1 VSPPSLPEYATP
13 EDAEDLRAA
22 GELEEN
28 WRTPPGLWGALR
40 CTDPKIIAQRYIVT
54 AFVVLVLSGILAL
67 LMRLQ
72 LAVPE
77 NGLMGPDLY
86 NQVFTTHGSAMMFLF
101 AVPVMEGFSLYLVP
115 LMVGSRSVAFPRL
128 AAFGYWSY
136 LIGVVLLF
144 GGLLLNVGPDAGWFA
159 YVPLSGPQFGAG
171 KRTDVWAQMISFS
184 EMATIATSANTI
196 ATVFKHRAPGLSLNR
211 LPLLVWAMLVK
222 SVMVVFAM
230 PVVMLCSSLL
240 AMDRLIGTHF
250 FNVAEEGDVLL
261 WQHLFWFFGHPE
273 VYIIFIPALGFLSTL
288 ISTFTRRPIFGYLA
302 MVLSLVATGFIGFGL
317 WVHHMFTT
325 GLPQLG
331 GSFFT
336 AASLLIAVPNG
347 VQFFCWIA
355 TLWGGR
361 LRLTLPMAWALSFF
375 VLFLLGGL
383 TGVVLGSVPLDWQV
397 HDTFFVVAHF
407 HYVLIGG
414 AVFPLF
420 GAVYYWFPKWT
431 GRMLG
436 ARLGWWNFGLFFLGF
451 NLTFFPMHILGMM
464 GMPRRVYT
472 YGADRGWGGLNL
484 LATVGAFILA
494 FSALLFV
501 INVLYSRR
509 HGQPAGHDPWDA
521 PTLEWGTASPP
532 PCYNFLHL
540 PTVRGREARWTQA
553 PDQPVVTG
561 IRTDRNE
568 LLVTTLLDAQP
579 DHRTELPHLSIWP
592 LLVALASGVF
602 FIGSMFTP
610 WSVPVGFALAGLAL
624 IGWFWPK
631 GPPKEELAREQ
642 P

>member
-1 VSPPSLPEYATP
+1 
-13 EDAEDLRAA
+13 
-22 GELEEN
+22 
-28 WRTPPGLWGALR
+28 
-40 CTDPKIIAQRYIVT
+40 
-54 AFVVLVLSGILAL
+54 
-67 LMRLQ
+67 
-72 LAVPE
+72 
-77 NGLMGPDLY
+77 
-86 NQVFTTHGSAMMFLF
+86 
-101 AVPVMEGFSLYLVP
+101 
-115 LMVGSRSVAFPRL
+115 
-128 AAFGYWSY
+128 
-136 LIGVVLLF
+136 
-144 GGLLLNVGPDAGWFA
+144 
-159 YVPLSGPQFGAG
+159 
-171 KRTDVWAQMISFS
+171 
-184 EMATIATSANTI
+184 
-196 ATVFKHRAPGLSLNR
+196 
-211 LPLLVWAMLVK
+211 
-222 SVMVVFAM
+222 
-230 PVVMLCSSLL
+230 
-240 AMDRLIGTHF
+240 MDRLIGTHF
-250 FNVAEEGDVLL
+250 FNVAEAGDPLL

-317 WVHHMFTT
+317 WVHHMFAT
-325 GLPQLG
+325 GIPQLG

-375 VLFLLGGL
+375 VLFLMGGL
-383 TGVVLGSVPLDWQV
+383 TGVVLGAVPLDWQV

-431 GRMLG
+431 GRLMNT
-436 ARLGWWNFGLFFLGF
+436 RLGWWNFGLFFLGF

-472 YGADRGWGGLNL
+472 YGADKGWGGLNL

-501 INVLYSRR
+501 INFLYSRR
-509 HGQPAGHDPWDA
+509 HGPLAGHDPWEA

-532 PCYNFLHL
+532 PSYNYLQL
-540 PTVRGREARWTQA
+540 PTVRAREARWTQA
-553 PDQPVVTG
+553 PDQPVVKG

-579 DHRTELPHLSIWP
+579 DHRTELPQLSIWP
-592 LLVALASGVF
+592 LLVALAGGVF
-602 FIGSMFTP
+602 FIGSIFTP
-610 WSVPVGFALAGLAL
+610 WSVPVGFALGGIAL

-631 GPPKEELAREQ
+631 GKPKEELTREQ